1 MDFVPMAMQR
11 HNDGPAQNPVAV
23 NAQQRGIV
31 LANAID
37 RWQIIFQQTFTAANL
52 AGTVVNVPVKNV
64 GLIKRFVV
72 QVLAT
77 VTRAA
82 AETQTRTPWGPANF
96 FSQIVLND
104 LDNYTRIQTTGWHVF
119 GVSSARRMMA
129 YGSAYTNDSPVQI
142 GSVMP
147 VILAPV
153 SFTAGT
159 QTIRMFFEIP
169 MAYGDFDLRGAM
181 FAGVLNATASLQF
194 TINANFFVGANAVSN
209 TLAGYQSSTNTD
221 LGLITTATITVYQN
235 YLDQIPRYDTGPMKG
250 QFVLPEM
257 DLQTVYL
264 LQNTA
269 IAGLTVNQ
277 QNGIPYANMRQFLST
292 FVIYDNQ
299 GTNLGTDITNFSL
312 QSANFTNIYQYDP
325 FFASLRTRNMIAD
338 DYPRGTYY
346 FDHRTKPIS
355 TDQFGNMQLI
365 AVPSSVAGSGSQ
377 FLVGFESM
385 GFKNQIARGGSLP
398 ST

>member
-1 MDFVPMAMQR
+1 MDFVPMQMQR
-11 HNDGPAQNPVAV
+11 HNEGPVQNPVAV

-31 LANAID
+31 LANSID

-72 QVLAT
+72 QVVAS

-96 FSQIVLND
+96 FSQIILND
-104 LDNYTRIQTTGWHVF
+104 LDNYTRIQSTGWHIF
-119 GVSSARRMMA
+119 AVSSARRMMA

-169 MAYGDFDLRGAM
+169 MAYGDFDLRGSM

-194 TINANFFVGANAVSN
+194 TINANFFVAANATSN
-209 TLAGYQSSTNTD
+209 TLAGYQSSTNAD
-221 LGLITTATITVYQN
+221 LGLITSATITVYQN
-235 YLDQIPRYDTGPMKG
+235 YLDQLPRYDSGPMKG

-277 QNGIPYANMRQFLST
+277 QNGIAYANMRQFLST

-299 GTNLGTDITNFSL
+299 GTNLGTDITSFSL
-312 QSANFTNIYQYDP
+312 QSANFTNIYLYDP

-365 AVPSSVAGSGSQ
+365 VQPSNVAGAASQ

-398 ST
+398 NT